1 MSKHVSGFLK
11 KLEKLNKD
19 TIKIYVPSIKK
30 SIETTP
36 LTLKQQK
43 DLISSALDGLR
54 GALNF
59 SKTLNDIIINN
70 TGNKDFKI
78 YDKFPFIINLRRQ
91 SLGNKVKVDKKIID
105 LDDVISNIKNTPF
118 KIKDEHIVTLKTLT
132 VHLRVPTLS
141 EESIITSK
149 GEQDV
154 NPKDDVTKEGIG
166 TLYMLEIIK
175 YIDKLVIEDEEIDF
189 NKIRIN
195 DRIKLIEE
203 LPLVMYN
210 ELADYIDTI
219 NQYLTDILTIDET
232 VVPIDARFFDTS
244 DID

>member
-19 TIKIYVPSIKK
+19 VIKIYVPSIKK

-59 SKTLNDIIINN
+59 SKTLNDIIIKN
-70 TGNKDFKI
+70 TGNKDLKI
-78 YDKFPFIINLRRQ
+78 YDKFPFIINLRKQ
-91 SLGNKVKVDKKIID
+91 SLGNKVKVDKKIVN
-105 LDDVISNIKNTPF
+105 LDDVINNIKTIPF
-118 KIKDEHIVTLKTLT
+118 KIKDEHVVTLKTLT
-132 VHLRVPTLS
+132 VHLKVPTLI

-149 GEQDV
+149 GEQDI

-175 YIDKLVIEDEEIDF
+175 YVDKLVIEDEEIDF
-189 NKIRIN
+189 GKIRIN

-219 NQYLTDILTIDET
+219 NQYLTDILTVDET
-232 VVPIDARFFDTS
+232 VVSIDARFFDTS

>member
-1 MSKHVSGFLK
+1 MSKSVSGFLE
-11 KLEKLNKD
+11 KLEKLNEDKV
-19 TIKIYVPSIKK
+19 KIYVPSIKK

-59 SKTLNDIIINN
+59 NKTLNDIIIKN
-70 TGNKDFKI
+70 TGNKDLRI
-78 YDKFPFIINLRRQ
+78 YDKFPFIIGLRKQ
-91 SLGNKVKVDKKIID
+91 SLGNKIRVDNKIVS
-105 LDDVISNIKNTPF
+105 LDDVIKNIKTIPF
-118 KIKDEHIVTLKTLT
+118 TIKDEHAVTWKTLT
-132 VHLRVPTLS
+132 AHLKVPTLPQ
-141 EESIITSK
+141 ETVIVAK

-154 NPKDDVTKEGIG
+154 NPKDDITKDGIG

-189 NKIRIN
+189 TKIRIN

-210 ELADYIDTI
+210 EISEFIGAV
-219 NQYLTDILTIDET
+219 NQYLTDILTVDET
-232 VVPIDARFFDTS
+232 VITIDAQFFDTS

>member
-1 MSKHVSGFLK
+1 MSNHVSGFLK

-59 SKTLNDIIINN
+59 SKTLNDIIIKN
-70 TGNKDFKI
+70 TGNRDLKI
-78 YDKFPFIINLRRQ
+78 YDKFAFIINLRKH
-91 SLGNKVKVDKKIID
+91 SLGNKVKIDKKIVN
-105 LDDVISNIKNTPF
+105 LDDVINNIKTIPF
-118 KIKDEHIVTLKTLT
+118 KIKDEHVVTLKTLT
-132 VHLRVPTLS
+132 VHLKVPTLT

-149 GEQDV
+149 GEQDI

-189 NKIRIN
+189 SKIRIN

-210 ELADYIDTI
+210 ELADYIDTV
-219 NQYLTDILTIDET
+219 NQYLTDILTVDET
-232 VVPIDARFFDTS
+232 VVPIDARFFDTG